1 MTVLDVGGIEVFSY
15 ITGEE
20 VPGLDPVV
28 YDAGICEVVYMTGE
42 DGEDGGFNLAVVVYG
57 AGGGGLV

>member
-42 DGEDGGFNLAVVVYG
+42 DGEDG
-57 AGGGGLV
+57 

>member
-1 MTVLDVGGIEVFSY
+1 MTVLDAGGIEVFSY

-28 YDAGICEVVYMTGE
+28 YDAGMCEVVYMTGE
-42 DGEDGGFNLAVVVYG
+42 DGGVVVYG

>member
-1 MTVLDVGGIEVFSY
+1 MTVLDAGGIEVFSY

-20 VPGLDPVV
+20 VPGLAPVV
-28 YDAGICEVVYMTGE
+28 YDAGMCEVVYMTGE
-42 DGEDGGFNLAVVVYG
+42 DGGSNLAVVVYG